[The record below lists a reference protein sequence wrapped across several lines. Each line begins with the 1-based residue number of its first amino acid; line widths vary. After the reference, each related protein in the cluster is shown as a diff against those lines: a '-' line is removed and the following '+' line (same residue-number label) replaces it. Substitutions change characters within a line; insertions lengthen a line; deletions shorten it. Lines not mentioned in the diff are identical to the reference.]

1 MKHAESSKGT
11 KTKMVQGIDELA
23 ILFSIRMATRLG
35 AHYIT
40 KSMKVQFNKDQ
51 ENAWWDTSTTIQSL
65 KQPYFRR
72 VN

>member
-51 ENAWWDTSTTIQSL
+51 ENA
-65 KQPYFRR
+65 
-72 VN
+72 